1 MFRLNFCKL
10 TPSCQVSTWDHLAC
24 RLFFDQKSY
33 CTSLTFN
40 VTVLIQRDDFVLKLG
55 ERFFFFLLLLLSFFK
70 SDRTEREAD
79 EEESATTASVL
90 ARQTVCVTVRRSVLQ
105 RRDLSILQVYSF
117 PSLFATLHAGHVW

>member
-1 MFRLNFCKL
+1 MTSEEMQAIQIVSH
-10 TPSCQVSTWDHLAC
+10 TPL
-24 RLFFDQKSY
+24 
-33 CTSLTFN
+33 
-40 VTVLIQRDDFVLKLG
+40 LISPSVI
-55 ERFFFFLLLLLSFFK
+55 FFFFLLLLSFFK